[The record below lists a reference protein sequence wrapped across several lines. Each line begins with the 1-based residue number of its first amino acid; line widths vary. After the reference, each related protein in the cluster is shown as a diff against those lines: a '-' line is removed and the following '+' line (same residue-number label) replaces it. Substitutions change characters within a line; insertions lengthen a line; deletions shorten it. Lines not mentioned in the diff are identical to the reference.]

1 MRKQRTRLRPLRS
14 SQGTDGAGSL
24 SGPSTGLI
32 VALLPA
38 SLVMGHQLRMFVSSL
53 CLAFTLLLVHD
64 SGVVGALSLPGTWMS
79 DFSVGTSGLGFYGA

>member
-1 MRKQRTRLRPLRS
+1 MRIQRTRLRPLHS
-14 SQGTDGAGSL
+14 SQGTDGVGSL
-24 SGPSTGLI
+24 SGPSMGLM

-38 SLVMGHQLRMFVSSL
+38 SLVMGHQLRTLISSL

-64 SGVVGALSLPGTWMS
+64 CGVVRALSLPGTWMS